1 MSIGAKEAFFMSKN
15 KMWIMTMAVLF
26 ASCKESDE
34 SLKQRISKIL
44 KEDPEV
50 ITKVMEENPTQFVET
65 IQKMVQTARKDMAEK
80 EQEEREKQFLSSF
93 DNPLTPVLRKDESF
107 RGNKDAP
114 ITIVEYTD
122 FQCPFCAR
130 GSKTIS
136 DLMKKYEGKVRIVY
150 KHLPL
155 SFHPQAMI
163 AAQYYEAIR
172 IQDENKAY
180 QFYDELF
187 ANQSKISMAEKYL
200 DKVAKKLNVNMKNL
214 KKNIESDRVKNRIQE
229 DLAEA
234 QKFDIQGT
242 PGFIVNGVPVRGAY
256 PIEHFDRIIL
266 ELKNRKLISL

>member
-1 MSIGAKEAFFMSKN
+1 MSKN
-15 KMWIMTMAVLF
+15 KMWIMTMAMLF

-200 DKVAKKLNVNMKNL
+200 DTVAKKLNVNMKNL

>member
-1 MSIGAKEAFFMSKN
+1 
-15 KMWIMTMAVLF
+15 MWIMTMAILF

-34 SLKQRISKIL
+34 DLKVRMAKIL
-44 KEDPEV
+44 KENPEV
-50 ITKVMEENPTQFVET
+50 ITKVMEENPTEFVET
-65 IQKMVQTARKDMAEK
+65 FQKMVQSARKDMAEK
-80 EQEEREKQFLSSF
+80 EQLEREKQFTEAF
-93 DNPLTPVLRKDESF
+93 ENPLKPVLRQDESY
-107 RGNKDAP
+107 RGSKNAP

-136 DLMKKYEGKVRIVY
+136 ELMKKYDGKIRVVY

-172 IQDENKAY
+172 IQDENKAFK
-180 QFYDELF
+180 FYDEVF
-187 ANQSKISMAEKYL
+187 ANQAKLSMAERYL
-200 DKVAKKLNVNMKNL
+200 DKVSKELGVNMKNL
-214 KKNIESDRVKNRIQE
+214 KKAVDSDRVKERIEQ

-234 QKFDIQGT
+234 KKFDIQGT

-256 PIEHFDRIIL
+256 PIEHFEKIIN
-266 ELKNRKLISL
+266 ELKSRNLISLH